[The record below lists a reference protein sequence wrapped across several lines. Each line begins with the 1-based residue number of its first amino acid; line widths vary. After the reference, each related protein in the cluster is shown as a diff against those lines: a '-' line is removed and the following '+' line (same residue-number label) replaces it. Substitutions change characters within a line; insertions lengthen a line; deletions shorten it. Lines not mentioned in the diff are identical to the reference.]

1 MVKDFQKQFNRLHI
15 LLDALVIGGS
25 YFLAWY
31 ILFGLYHEKV
41 GRLSFAIYMRA
52 LILIVPL
59 YLLLN
64 ALFGLY
70 APKRTRGRRAEFA
83 GILKVNTIG
92 LLLFTLV
99 LYLGSKNMVLYH
111 FSRRLVVVFYLTCVV
126 WMTIERNVIRG
137 FLRRMRRLGFNQKNI
152 LLVGYGEGL
161 HRPHFDQCGVG
172 LSD

>member
-15 LLDALVIGGS
+15 LIDAAVISGS

-41 GRLSFAIYMRA
+41 GRLSFAIYMQA
-52 LILIVPL
+52 LFFIVPL

-70 APKRTRGRRAEFA
+70 APKRTKGRRAEFA

-92 LLLFTLV
+92 VLLFTLV
-99 LYLGSKNMVLYH
+99 LYLGSKNAVLYH
-111 FSRRLVVVFYLTCVV
+111 FSRAAVIGEVIEIAVLIVRVVHAAYLSFDCFLLCFYVAQYKKKL
-126 WMTIERNVIRG
+126 
-137 FLRRMRRLGFNQKNI
+137 
-152 LLVGYGEGL
+152 
-161 HRPHFDQCGVG
+161 
-172 LSD
+172 

>member
-59 YLLLN
+59 YLLLMRSS
-64 ALFGLY
+64 G
-70 APKRTRGRRAEFA
+70 
-83 GILKVNTIG
+83 
-92 LLLFTLV
+92 
-99 LYLGSKNMVLYH
+99 
-111 FSRRLVVVFYLTCVV
+111 C
-126 WMTIERNVIRG
+126 
-137 FLRRMRRLGFNQKNI
+137 MRRSGPGGGGQSLP
-152 LLVGYGEGL
+152 E
-161 HRPHFDQCGVG
+161 
-172 LSD
+172 S